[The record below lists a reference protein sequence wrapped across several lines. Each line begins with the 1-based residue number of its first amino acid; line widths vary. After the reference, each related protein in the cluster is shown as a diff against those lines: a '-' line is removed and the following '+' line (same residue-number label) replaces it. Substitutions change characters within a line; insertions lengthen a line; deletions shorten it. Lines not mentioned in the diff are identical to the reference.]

1 MLSIYIEE
9 QQRMTKLLYH
19 TDSYLQEFTAKVA
32 NTHEVGPLKIF
43 DNKSKGR
50 INKRLVVALDA
61 FTL

>member
-1 MLSIYIEE
+1 
-9 QQRMTKLLYH
+9 MTKLLYH